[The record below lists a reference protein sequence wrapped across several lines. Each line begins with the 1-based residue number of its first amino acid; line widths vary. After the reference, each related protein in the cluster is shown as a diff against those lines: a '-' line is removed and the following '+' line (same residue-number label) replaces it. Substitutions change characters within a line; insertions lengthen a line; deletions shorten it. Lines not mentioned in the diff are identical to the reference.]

1 MARPYTPPTPL
12 EDIHILD
19 LLELAGSQEKAAVT
33 LNIHQSTVCR
43 SLQLLQR
50 QLRLVPQPGVPVCRY
65 GHNSC
70 LENLRLAYRE
80 HRLME
85 GLLRIG
91 SDVLHQSLLLALPGV
106 QRVPPRFRS
115 LGHWLELLR
124 HGLLDGVILSSFCLR
139 TPLRAE
145 QPLGAWEDMAVLPLA
160 PLALQLVS
168 RAADTRSVLLPA
180 RPALPLLH
188 QLIAAHGFAVEQ
200 QPASCQ
206 EQHAWLKRAR
216 DRQLALPI
224 CPPLVGADWL
234 AKHRLMPLPQQPA
247 LVEQL
252 WLVLPQTAADTPAA
266 RQCLRRLRA
275 RLVYAGKY
283 AETA

>member
-1 MARPYTPPTPL
+1 M
-12 EDIHILD
+12 D

-50 QLRLVPQPGVPVCRY
+50 QLQLVKQPGARVCRY

-70 LENLRLAYRE
+70 LEHLRLAYRE
-80 HRLME
+80 HLLLE

-106 QRVPPRFRS
+106 QLVPPRFRR

-124 HGLLDGVILSSFCLR
+124 HGLLGGVILSSFCLR
-139 TPLRAE
+139 TPLRPE
-145 QPLGAWEDMAVLPLA
+145 QQLGAWEDMAVLPLG

-180 RPALPLLH
+180 RAALPLLH
-188 QLIAAHGFAVEQ
+188 QLVSAEGLAVEQ
-200 QPASCQ
+200 QPEACQ
-206 EQHAWLKRAR
+206 EQQAWLKRAR

-224 CPPLVGADWL
+224 CPPLVG
-234 AKHRLMPLPQQPA
+234 
-247 LVEQL
+247 
-252 WLVLPQTAADTPAA
+252 
-266 RQCLRRLRA
+266 
-275 RLVYAGKY
+275 
-283 AETA
+283 

>member
-1 MARPYTPPTPL
+1 VASAYTPPTPL

-19 LLELAGSQEKAAVT
+19 LLELAGSQEKAGMA

-50 QLRLVPQPGVPVCRY
+50 QLRLVPQLGVPACRY

-70 LENLRLAYRE
+70 LQHLRLAYRE

-91 SDVLHQSLLLALPGV
+91 SDVLHQSLLLAMPGV

-124 HGLLDGVILSSFCLR
+124 HGLLDGVILSSFCLS
-139 TPLRAE
+139 TPHRPQQA
-145 QPLGAWEDMAVLPLA
+145 LGWEGMAVLPLGQ
-160 PLALQLVS
+160 LELQLVAT
-168 RAADTRSVLLPA
+168 AAETRQLLLPSKA
-180 RPALPLLH
+180 ALPLLH
-188 QLIAAHGFAVEQ
+188 QLITAEGFAVERRPLAGEA
-200 QPASCQ
+200 PAAC
-206 EQHAWLKRAR
+206 LKRAR
-216 DRQLALPI
+216 ERQLALPI

-234 AKHRLMPLPQQPA
+234 TKHRLVPLPQQPA
-247 LVEQL
+247 LIEQL
-252 WLVLPQTAADTPAA
+252 WLVLPQAAADTTTA
-266 RQCLRRLRA
+266 RQCLRRLRS
-275 RLVYAGKY
+275 RLAGAAKY

>member
-1 MARPYTPPTPL
+1 M
-12 EDIHILD
+12 D

-50 QLRLVPQPGVPVCRY
+50 QLQLVKQPGARVCRY

-70 LENLRLAYRE
+70 LEHLRLAYRE

-106 QRVPPRFRS
+106 QLVPPRFRS
-115 LGHWLELLR
+115 AGHWLELLR
-124 HGLLDGVILSSFCLR
+124 HGLLDGVLLSSFCLN
-139 TPLRAE
+139 TPLRPR
-145 QPLGAWEDMAVLPLA
+145 QRLGWDGMVVLPLA
-160 PLALQLVS
+160 QLTLQLV
-168 RAADTRSVLLPA
+168 ATTAQTRRVLLPA
-180 RPALPLLH
+180 RTALPLLH
-188 QLIAAHGFAVEQ
+188 QAIAAEGLAVEQ
-200 QPASCQ
+200 QPAACQ
-206 EQHAWLKRAR
+206 EQRAWLKRAR
-216 DRQLALPI
+216 DRQLALPL

-234 AKHRLMPLPQQPA
+234 AKHRLVPLPQQPA

-252 WLVLPQTAADTPAA
+252 WLVQPQTAADTPAA

-275 RLVYAGKY
+275 RLNRAERYAK
-283 AETA
+283 TA